1 MARRLYQEQLEQL
14 FVYQALEAAQSSW
27 RWSTGLR
34 KAAYIAALSLAL
46 SVLIGKSGH
55 LSGIFLVNIP

>member
-1 MARRLYQEQLEQL
+1 M
-14 FVYQALEAAQSSW
+14 YQALEATRSSW
-27 RWSTGLR
+27 RWPTGSR

-55 LSGIFLVNIP
+55 SSDIFFVSKP